1 MKPSLRNELIVGLA
15 FVVAMVTLGAY
26 TIVLGNLVFGAT
38 KLYLVDFQQIY
49 GLKSGDP
56 VRVEGHEVGEVKSIR
71 LLPDGMVRAVLQV
84 DAGVEIFREGG
95 KVRVTPFSPLGGRV
109 VEVTRGNPNA
119 TARGTYTAYKS
130 GMSDQEAAAVV
141 ISGEAE
147 GELLQTLNEL
157 VETNKDNVKKIVDNL
172 ALVSERLTKTDSVIG
187 YLVNE
192 PKGAEKL
199 DAIATHLSSAS
210 GRIDRILER
219 VEKGEGVIGGLVD
232 ERSRLTREV
241 NDAVTAG
248 RGALESADRI
258 LARADRG
265 ESALG
270 VLVSDRDPKVK
281 EDLTGIVGDVKVITG
296 AIADEDSGGSLSK
309 LLHDGQLYD
318 GFAATGTNLASITRK
333 VDDGHG
339 LLGVLS
345 EEQAGDDARATLRH
359 LASITAAV
367 DDPEAGALGLLVH
380 DDALR
385 GRVGRVV
392 EEIERLVV
400 EFRDSIED
408 VREQAPVNAFIGAV
422 FAAF

>member
-1 MKPSLRNELIVGLA
+1 MKMTTRQELIVGLA
-15 FVVAMVTLGAY
+15 FAGAMLLLGSY
-26 TIVLGNLVFGAT
+26 TIVVGNLVFGGT
-38 KLYLVDFQQIY
+38 KTYVVDFEQVY

-71 LLPDGMVRAVLQV
+71 LVPSGKVRATLQV
-84 DAGVEIFREGG
+84 DEGVEIYRQDGS
-95 KVRVTPFSPLGGRV
+95 VRVTPFSPLGGRV
-109 VEVTRGNPNA
+109 VEITRGTPSPQGEYPPYDA
-119 TARGTYTAYKS
+119 DMTPDELSQAL
-130 GMSDQEAAAVV
+130 
-141 ISGEAE
+141 IHGEAE

-157 VETNKDNVKKIVDNL
+157 VEQNKDNVKLIVGNL
-172 ALVSERLTKTDSVIG
+172 ATVSERLTRTDSVIG
-187 YLVNE
+187 YLINE
-192 PKGAEKL
+192 PAGAEKL

-210 GRIDRILER
+210 RRIDTLLER
-219 VEKGEGVIGGLVD
+219 VERGEGVIGGLVD
-232 ERSRLTREV
+232 DRSAISRDLTGAAR
-241 NDAVTAG
+241 AG

-270 VLVSDRDPKVK
+270 VLVSDRDPKVR
-281 EDLTGIVGDVKVITG
+281 EDLSGIVGDVKVISG
-296 AIADEDSGGSLSK
+296 AIADPNSGGSLSK
-309 LLHDGQLYD
+309 LVHDDRLYE
-318 GFAATGTNLASITRK
+318 GFSETGENLASITGK
-333 VDDGHG
+333 IDQGHG
-339 LLGVLS
+339 LLGVLT
-345 EEQAGDDARATLRH
+345 EPQAGDDARETLQH
-359 LASITAAV
+359 LASITRAV

-385 GRVGRVV
+385 GRVARVV